1 MTEARSALAGRTIVM
16 SGGSRGIGLAILVA
30 AARHG
35 ANAVLLA
42 KTDQPHPRL
51 PGTVHTAVAEIEAA
65 GGKAVAVVGDVRDE
79 ADAQR
84 AAAVAAATFGGI
96 DICVNNA
103 SAMFQA
109 PTEQLSLKQFD
120 LMQAV
125 NVRGTFAL
133 TQACLPLLR
142 ASDHAHV
149 LTISPPLN
157 LAPHWLGRFPAYT
170 QTKYAMTL
178 LTLGWAAE
186 YADAGIAANCLWP
199 QTRIA
204 TAVVQNLLGGSAA
217 MTTARSPRIMADA
230 AVHVLASPPSARTGQ
245 TLTDTRV
252 LAEAGVHDLS
262 DYGGGDAPTLDLYI
276 DPPENRPGG
285 N

>member
-1 MTEARSALAGRTIVM
+1 MTAAGSALAGRTIVM
-16 SGGSRGIGLAILVA
+16 SGGSRGIGLAILLA
-30 AARHG
+30 AARYG

-65 GGKAVAVVGDVRDE
+65 GGNAVAVVGDVRDG
-79 ADAQR
+79 ADARR
-84 AAAVAAATFGGI
+84 AAEVAVGTFGGI

-109 PTEQLSLKQFD
+109 GTGQLSLKQFD
-120 LMQAV
+120 LMQSV

-133 TQACLPLLR
+133 TQACLPWLL
-142 ASDHAHV
+142 ASGHAHV

-157 LAPHWLGRFPAYT
+157 LAPRWLGRFPAYT
-170 QTKYAMTL
+170 QSKYGMTL

-204 TAVVQNLLGGSAA
+204 TAVVANLLGGAEAVAA
-217 MTTARSPRIMADA
+217 ARSPRIMADA
-230 AVHVLASPPSARTGQ
+230 ALHILASPPSARTGQ
-245 TLTDTRV
+245 TLTDAGV
-252 LAEAGVHDLS
+252 LAAAGIHDLS

-276 DPPENRPGG
+276 DPEDNRHD
-285 N
+285 